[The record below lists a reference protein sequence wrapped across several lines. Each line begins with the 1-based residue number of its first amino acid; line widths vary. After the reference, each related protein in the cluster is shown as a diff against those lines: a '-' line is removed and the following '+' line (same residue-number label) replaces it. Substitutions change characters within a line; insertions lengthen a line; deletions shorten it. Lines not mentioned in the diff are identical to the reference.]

1 MLCHEVTKVHSAW
14 RGLKVG
20 GGWEAGGG
28 GGGGRRRGGRG
39 EKLEGEVSERE
50 LVYK

>member
-28 GGGGRRRGGRG
+28 GVVVEEGG
-39 EKLEGEVSERE
+39 EGEERS
-50 LVYK
+50 